1 MWVRVLPFQ
10 KNEEK
15 KKKKKREKRK
25 KKKRMLR
32 KRVTKRKRGYQTK
45 KVWVEF
51 KHLNQHGREWIE
63 KRTEEGYLLGWTKEK
78 EGVKVYL
85 RYTKEGVPSLTK
97 RKRRWKP
104 SRSVSVDA
112 SKRWGTKGDVG
123 RYRRE
128 TTKGRKTNLE
138 ARKENVGGVLCR
150 WVK

>member
-1 MWVRVLPFQ
+1 MWVRILPFQ
-10 KNEEK
+10 KKEEK
-15 KKKKKREKRK
+15 EERK
-25 KKKRMLR
+25 MLT
-32 KRVTKRKRGYQTK
+32 KRVRKRKRGYQTK
-45 KVWVEF
+45 KVWVEY
-51 KHLNQHGREWIE
+51 KNLNQHGREWIE
-63 KRTEEGYLLGWTKEK
+63 KRTEEGYVLGWEKEK
-78 EGVKVYL
+78 NGVKVYL

-104 SRSVSVDA
+104 SRSRSVDGG
-112 SKRWGTKGDVG
+112 KRWGTKGDVG